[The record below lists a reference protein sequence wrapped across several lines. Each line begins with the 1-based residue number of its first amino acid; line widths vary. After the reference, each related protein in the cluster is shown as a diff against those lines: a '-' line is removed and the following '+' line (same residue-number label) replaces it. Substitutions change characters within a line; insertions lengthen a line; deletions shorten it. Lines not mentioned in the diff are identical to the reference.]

1 MSLERFRRRL
11 VCADKG
17 RSVVVDGKRRNGDLW
32 VAGSLV
38 RTMLLLLMVKTD

>member
-1 MSLERFRRRL
+1 MLIR
-11 VCADKG
+11 G

-38 RTMLLLLMVKTD
+38 RTTLLLLMVKTD